1 MATMSSPDSDDP
13 LGIGRKLG
21 FHRSSNYT
29 NSHSYFQQQS
39 RCPPHI
45 VVSDTAGTANGAISG
60 GGVVSTLRSSA
71 NGKSHHSGYHHHH
84 HHYQQQQQQSHHHHQ
99 HNHHHNHHHHHHHH
113 HSSISSNGTNNDLL
127 MAKVKM
133 KAAVDPLAHKHVE
146 ENIETFLE
154 TFKHKT
160 WSVDAAA
167 SVPGREGGMSLLDTR
182 RTSCSDS
189 GDYDDADDNS
199 STTTNTT
206 DSHCWTSSV
215 ISTADD
221 ISTDSPGDGPAFLGG
236 GSSGLSASGATG
248 GGAVGGV
255 GAGSRKHP
263 STLEY
268 STSGSARGVSWRDSD
283 SIIAES
289 RRIARWA
296 WRQSNFTGT
305 QDTPCSCSYHPPRKS
320 IQPGLRFKENFTT
333 IIKKIFS
340 QHNSAASTQPF
351 DL

>member
-1 MATMSSPDSDDP
+1 MSSPDSDDP

-21 FHRSSNYT
+21 FHRSGNHHHHPPH
-29 NSHSYFQQQS
+29 NNHHPHSYYQQQLQS
-39 RCPPHI
+39 RCPHI
-45 VVSDTAGTANGAISG
+45 VVSDSSTALVNGAAG
-60 GGVVSTLRSSA
+60 GGGSSSGIRSSPI
-71 NGKSHHSGYHHHH
+71 GK
-84 HHYQQQQQQSHHHHQ
+84 
-99 HNHHHNHHHHHHHH
+99 NHHHHHHHH
-113 HSSISSNGTNNDLL
+113 QHHHHHSHHSGSNNNNTTDLL
-127 MAKVKM
+127 LAKVKM

-160 WSVDAAA
+160 WSTDAAA
-167 SVPGREGGMSLLDTR
+167 SAPGREGSGLTLLDTR

-221 ISTDSPGDGPAFLGG
+221 VSTDSPGDGPVMLAG
-236 GSSGLSASGATG
+236 GSSSLSAGGATG
-248 GGAVGGV
+248 GGAVGGAGGV
-255 GAGSRKHP
+255 SGSRKHP
-263 STLEY
+263 SSLEY
-268 STSGSARGVSWRDSD
+268 STSGSARGVSWRESD

-296 WRQSNFTGT
+296 WRQSNFTGS

-320 IQPGLRFKENFTT
+320 FRCQPSQKSMFYLTT
-333 IIKKIFS
+333 VIFS
-340 QHNSAASTQPF
+340 TQAVLLQCTGFFLKSTRDF
-351 DL
+351 